1 MATSGDD
8 TFSVSRDDIINA
20 AYEGIGMKGIGRVL
34 SAEDIEKAALR
45 LNLIVKQWMG
55 TADFAPGL
63 KMWSRKTG
71 YLFLQDGTYEYTL
84 GPSGSHATS
93 SYVSTTLSAALAIAA
108 TAATVA
114 SITGISSG
122 DNIGLEMSNGSLHWT
137 TVNGAPSGSTVTLT
151 TGPTVAC
158 DSGAKVYAYTSK
170 VRRPLEILTMV
181 RRNNDGIDDP
191 MYQMLRETYEL
202 IADKDATGT
211 PTQYL
216 YESTLTNGTLYLD
229 TAPDDVTD
237 VLRFIFLRPIED
249 FDASTDTPDFPQ
261 QWYRPLVNQL
271 GMDLGPGFG
280 KDISAVKLLRDES
293 LSIAQ
298 NWDAETTN
306 VFFQSET

>member
-8 TFSVSRDDIINA
+8 TFSVSRDDIINT
-20 AYEGIGMKGIGRVL
+20 AYEQIGVKGIGRVL
-34 SAEDIEKAALR
+34 SAEDTEKAALR

-55 TADFAPGL
+55 TSDFAPGL

-71 YLFLQDGTYEYTL
+71 YLFLQNGTYEYTL

-93 SYVSTTLSAALAIAA
+93 SYVSTTLSASLAIGA

-122 DNIGLEMSNGSLHWT
+122 DNIGLKMSNGSLHWT

-170 VRRPLEILTMV
+170 VRRPLVILTMV
-181 RRNNDGIDDP
+181 RRNNDNIDDP
-191 MYQMLRETYEL
+191 MYSMLREVYEQ
-202 IADKDATGT
+202 IADKTATGT

-216 YESTLTNGTLYLD
+216 YESTLTNGSLYLD
-229 TAPDDVTD
+229 SAPDDVTD

-249 FDASTDTPDFPQ
+249 FDAAADTPDYPQ
-261 QWYRPLVNQL
+261 QWYRALAYQL
-271 GMDLGPGFG
+271 AMDLGPAYGR
-280 KDISAVKLLRDES
+280 DITAVTALRNEA
-293 LSIAQ
+293 LAMAQ
-298 NWDAETTN
+298 NVDPDTTN
-306 VFFQSET
+306 VFFESET